1 MFFICISFNIH
12 LKKKC
17 FNLFFNIKSS
27 DTEYRKLL
35 TESYEYEY
43 EEYPD
48 LDNYGSNNPQ
58 DTKSTSIGS
67 AKKTLIRSNTHPT
80 TEIQSIEENEQTG
93 HPIEMSTA
101 ESTKHYLR

>member
-1 MFFICISFNIH
+1 M
-12 LKKKC
+12 
-17 FNLFFNIKSS
+17 
-27 DTEYRKLL
+27 LL
-35 TESYEYEY
+35 SESYEY

-67 AKKTLIRSNTHPT
+67 AKKTLIRSNTHST
-80 TEIQSIEENEQTG
+80 TEIQSTEENEQTS

>member
-1 MFFICISFNIH
+1 MLLIYINNYSIAVACLWINASKYSVFLYVYHLIYIS
-12 LKKKC
+12 KKC
-17 FNLFFNIKSS
+17 FNLFFNIKNS

-35 TESYEYEY
+35 SESYEYEY

-67 AKKTLIRSNTHPT
+67 AKKTLIRSNTHP
-80 TEIQSIEENEQTG
+80 N
-93 HPIEMSTA
+93 
-101 ESTKHYLR
+101 Y